1 MDSRS
6 SAVRLSMAVTGLVL
20 VGCYLLVGSLLA
32 EVAASLWA
40 SRPDPVLFVAAMLAS
55 ALLFGYASYRGGTA
69 RILRSLDAVDL
80 PRERAPQLHAR
91 VDRLSEQLDVER
103 PQLLVARMHAPNAL
117 ALGGRKRGV
126 VVLDASLFRILSLDE
141 LETIVAHELAHLES
155 RDSLVQ
161 TLGFSV
167 AQTVSGFVFLLLLPV
182 GLLVAGFRR
191 SLRWIRGE
199 RPRPF
204 GEHLRRTHAQVAS
217 AVVVVMLVLT
227 LALRAHSRRREIAAD
242 DRAVELTGSPM
253 TLARALARI
262 QRASEPPGGLLSSL
276 YIHGSEEGTLTRLL
290 ATHPPMQERIERL
303 VEEAESAWQ
312 RIEIQ

>member
-1 MDSRS
+1 MERRS
-6 SAVRLSMAVTGLVL
+6 PAVRFYMALTGLVL
-20 VGCYLLVGSLLA
+20 VACYLLVGSLLV
-32 EVAASLWA
+32 EVATSLWL
-40 SRPDPVLFVAAMLAS
+40 SRPDPVLFTA
-55 ALLFGYASYRGGTA
+55 ALLGSSLVFGYASYRGGTA
-69 RILRSLDAVDL
+69 RLLSSLDAVDL

-91 VDRLSEQLDVER
+91 VDGLADRMGIVR
-103 PQLLVARMHAPNAL
+103 PQLLIAQMHAPNAL

-126 VVLDASLFRILSLDE
+126 VVLDASLFRLLSLDE

-167 AQTVSGFVFLLLLPV
+167 GQTLSGFVFLLLLPV
-182 GLLVAGFRR
+182 GLFVAGFRR
-191 SLRWIRGE
+191 ALRWVRGE

-204 GEHLRRTHAQVAS
+204 SEHLTRTHAQVAS
-217 AVVVVMLVLT
+217 AVMVVMLVLT

-242 DRAVELTGSPM
+242 DRAVAVTEKPM
-253 TLARALARI
+253 ALARALARI
-262 QRASEPPGGLLSSL
+262 ERASEPPGGLLSSL
-276 YIHGSEEGTLTRLL
+276 YIHGTEEGTLTRLL

-303 VEEAESAWQ
+303 VERAESTWH